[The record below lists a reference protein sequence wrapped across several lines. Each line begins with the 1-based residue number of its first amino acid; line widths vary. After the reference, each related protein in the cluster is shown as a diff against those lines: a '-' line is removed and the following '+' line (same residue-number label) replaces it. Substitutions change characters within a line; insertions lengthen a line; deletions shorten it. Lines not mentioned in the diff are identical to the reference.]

1 MIDCL
6 QIFARFSRAAKRLV
20 QEEAGGAL
28 VEMAISSTI
37 VLATF
42 ISVFQLSMACYTYN
56 TCAEVAR
63 ESARW
68 AAVRGSTCSTNTP
81 GMDHCAATQA
91 QIQDYAKTVGAI
103 NWSQCT
109 TTNPCVTVSWK
120 TGTTSTGVQQQKTTW
135 AACDT
140 SFSTCGKPGDMVV
153 VSMVYPYAF
162 GIPFFHAY
170 SLTLGST
177 SEMIVAQ

>member
-1 MIDCL
+1 MIDCKRMFRKFSKAARR
-6 QIFARFSRAAKRLV
+6 FAHA
-20 QEEAGGAL
+20 EAGGAL

-68 AAVRGSTCSTNTP
+68 AAVRGASCGTNTP
-81 GMDHCAATQA
+81 TLDHCGATPTD
-91 QIQDYAKTVGAI
+91 IQNYAKTVGAL

-109 TTNPCVTVSWK
+109 TANPCITASWK
-120 TGTTSTGVQQQKTTW
+120 TATTSTGVTQQKTTW
-135 AACDT
+135 AACA
-140 SFSTCGKPGDMVV
+140 SGCGKPGDMVV
-153 VSMVYPYAF
+153 VKMVYPYAF
-162 GIPFFHAY
+162 GSPFFQ
-170 SLTLGST
+170 SFSWTLGST

>member
-1 MIDCL
+1 MIDCKGML
-6 QIFARFSRAAKRLV
+6 RKVGRVARRLR
-20 QEEAGGAL
+20 QEDAGGAL
-28 VEMAISSTI
+28 LEMAISSTI

-42 ISVFQLSMACYTYN
+42 VSVFQFSMACYTYN

-68 AAVRGSTCSTNTP
+68 AAVRGATCHTNTP
-81 GMDHCAATQA
+81 GLDHCAATQSD
-91 QIQDYAKTVGAI
+91 IQNYAKSVGAM

-109 TTNPCVTVSWK
+109 TASPCVTTSWK
-120 TGTTSTGVQQQKTTW
+120 TATTSTGVQQQKTTW
-135 AACDT
+135 TAC
-140 SFSTCGKPGDMVV
+140 SSGCGQPGDMVV
-153 VSMVYPYAF
+153 VSMVYPYSF
-162 GIPFFHAY
+162 SIPFVKSY